1 MVLFPRHPKRKVLSC
16 PIYLRRGKYFSLRLR
31 GERFVFAVTGSVF
44 NQERTFNIA
53 TEIQTALGAMSE
65 NNPQNMHEFVDL
77 LSSHV

>member
-1 MVLFPRHPKRKVLSC
+1 VPDILEERKIFLSTF
-16 PIYLRRGKYFSLRLR
+16 K

-53 TEIQTALGAMSE
+53 TEIQTALDAMSE